1 MATVTSCV
9 QCLAGGISNGVCY
22 SQLALVFYIILERIL
37 FELGMNDRELSDN
50 GALDTDESDDIPPV
64 PAFSDGGDA

>member
-1 MATVTSCV
+1 M
-9 QCLAGGISNGVCY
+9 NGVCY